1 MDEEIVD
8 EIKWTSL
15 AGQSLN
21 SIINYLEKHGQI
33 AKSKDLFPKQTI
45 Y

>member
-1 MDEEIVD
+1 MNEKIVD
-8 EIKWTSL
+8 EIKWTPL
-15 AGQSLN
+15 AIQSLN